1 MRGKNL
7 YLNLPSVLQ
16 RASQVE
22 NTGAYTLEQGLNGG
36 NDPSAHW
43 PYFDN
48 DTPNKTSLMGTADC
62 VGVGMWIQ
70 GLDRYQPQ
78 ISYYGGWVNTNSVF
92 GMPELFD
99 NLGQDFNAVK
109 PGDALVYPSY
119 RDLLGRKHYGHWMT
133 VVSNLVP
140 GKGGDL
146 LTARKATKLSELTVV
161 HCSQRKA
168 PATRKTPGFA
178 KGKSS
183 SWAFFRPVWR

>member
-7 YLNLPSVLQ
+7 KLDVGQVLS
-16 RASQVE
+16 RARMVVD
-22 NTGAYTLEQGLNGG
+22 TGAYTLEPGLNGG
-36 NDPSAHW
+36 ADPEATS
-43 PYFDN
+43 PYS
-48 DTPNKTSLMGTADC
+48 PGKWGEPGTADC

-78 ISYYGGWVNTNSVF
+78 IAYYGGWVNTNSVF

-99 NLGQDFNAVK
+99 NLGQDFEEVK

-119 RDLLGRKHYGHWMT
+119 RGLLGRKHYGHWMT

-178 KGKSS
+178 KGKPA
-183 SWAFFRPVWR
+183 SWAFFRPVWRR